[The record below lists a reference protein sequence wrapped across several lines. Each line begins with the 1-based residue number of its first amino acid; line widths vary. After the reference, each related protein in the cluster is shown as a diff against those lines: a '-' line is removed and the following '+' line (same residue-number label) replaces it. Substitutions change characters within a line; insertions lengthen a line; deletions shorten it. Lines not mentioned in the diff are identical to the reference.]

1 MREHQRW
8 LAFWGVIDSTPSEIP
23 VEDPCLV
30 NRYQNCRSYKDIEAV
45 DREILG
51 LAKGAELEDLVE
63 LRPTYRHK
71 RLEIRNYP
79 STFSTLDAIG
89 DRKGRMRC
97 KRTYYEELFKWRRL
111 HLVRLEEESGDD
123 ETNYTITASRDLTD
137 AQRTL
142 LIDLI
147 SEVQSRIDQIN
158 RSSKGGSTYP
168 SD

>member
-1 MREHQRW
+1 
-8 LAFWGVIDSTPSEIP
+8 
-23 VEDPCLV
+23 
-30 NRYQNCRSYKDIEAV
+30 
-45 DREILG
+45 
-51 LAKGAELEDLVE
+51 
-63 LRPTYRHK
+63 
-71 RLEIRNYP
+71 
-79 STFSTLDAIG
+79 
-89 DRKGRMRC
+89 MRC

-142 LIDLI
+142 LNDLL

-158 RSSKGGSTYP
+158 RSSEGGSTYP